1 MNKDEILKRAQAEKN
16 CEREIQVR
24 DKSMMWSYIVM
35 ILVASIFSVI
45 RSEQGVPVMDLPA
58 TVLASEFAA
67 FAYRFIKTKEKWD
80 LFLAVITLCVAIA
93 AIVLF
98 FMGH

>member
-1 MNKDEILKRAQAEKN
+1 
-16 CEREIQVR
+16 
-24 DKSMMWSYIVM
+24 
-35 ILVASIFSVI
+35 
-45 RSEQGVPVMDLPA
+45 MDLPA

-80 LFLAVITLCVAIA
+80 LFLAVTTLCVAIA